1 MGMKTKYYKFLFS
14 MLQNS
19 RIRLSAVRFLFIF
32 MILSYCNSA
41 YSQNRIIKG
50 IVVDEYGLEAL
61 IGVSILIN
69 DSIDVGVTGVD
80 GCFNFETSLPVY
92 KLSFGYVGCERADLM
107 LSEDCNNIEVVMILD
122 STYDYMSLRKIN
134 KERRKLYKQL
144 PFLHKKAYEKGV
156 FQSPEPCC
164 MQEFVEWTK
173 ERMP

>member
-1 MGMKTKYYKFLFS
+1 MFKYIFLLLVIAAS
-14 MLQNS
+14 CP
-19 RIRLSAVRFLFIF
+19 V
-32 MILSYCNSA
+32 

-50 IVVDEYGLEAL
+50 IVVDEYDLEAL

-92 KLSFGYVGCERADLM
+92 KLSFGYVGFERADLM

-122 STYDYMSLRKIN
+122 STYDFMSYRKIN

-144 PFLHKKAYEKGV
+144 PFLHKNAYEKGI
-156 FQSPEPCC
+156 FQTPEPCYTR
-164 MQEFVEWTK
+164 EFVEWTK
-173 ERMP
+173 EHVP